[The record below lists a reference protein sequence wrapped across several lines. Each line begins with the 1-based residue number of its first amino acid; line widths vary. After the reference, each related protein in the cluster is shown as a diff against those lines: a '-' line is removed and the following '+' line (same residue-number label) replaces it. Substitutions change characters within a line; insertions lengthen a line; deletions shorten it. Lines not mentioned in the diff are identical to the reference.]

1 LNQSTSQS
9 TYNYSII
16 TIILFW
22 CGLVILSSMYVTIPL
37 LTTFMNVFELNS
49 TQATWISSAFSF
61 CYALGCLIYGPISDK
76 YGRKIFL
83 VTSLSTLTIVT
94 ILIGFTNNF
103 STLIVLRALQG
114 LIAAAF
120 APISFVYAA
129 EMFPTHKRL
138 TAVGFISSGLL
149 MASVVGQVFTGI
161 INPLLGWHAIF
172 RFLGVVYFISSL
184 MVLYFVPKDTISRS
198 KESVLVKFKQMN
210 LLFKHK
216 ELFLIF
222 IITFMLLLS
231 LVGMYT
237 ILGSYLT
244 SSKWGLSS
252 QQVLFIRAIGIIGM
266 ILSPFAGQFAK
277 KLGSQ
282 VVLRGGLALAIV
294 GLVGLGFSQTIPLLV
309 ITSVL
314 FVAGI
319 ALVTPITI
327 SLINQL
333 AGESRG
339 SAVSFNAFILFLGA
353 STGPILALNLIE
365 SGHFRFSFEWLAI
378 ILTIGLIV
386 SFFIKSKAS
395 SVKESKIRKVL

>member
-1 LNQSTSQS
+1 MNQSHNHS
-9 TYNYSII
+9 TNNYSFI
-16 TIILFW
+16 TLILFW

-37 LTTFMNVFELNS
+37 LTTFKIEFNVDS

-83 VTSLSTLTIVT
+83 VTSLISLTIVT
-94 ILIGFTNNF
+94 MLISFSTNF
-103 STLIVLRALQG
+103 SILIVLRALQG
-114 LIAAAF
+114 FIAAAF

-129 EMFPTHKRL
+129 EMFPPHKRL

-149 MASVVGQVFTGI
+149 MASVIGQVFTGI
-161 INPLLGWHAIF
+161 INPLLGWRAIF
-172 RFLGVVYFISSL
+172 GFLGFIYFISSL
-184 MVLYFVPKDTISRS
+184 MVFYFVPKDPVSRT
-198 KESVLVKFKQMN
+198 EQSVLVKFKQMN

-222 IITFMLLLS
+222 TITFMLLLS

-244 SSKWGLSS
+244 SPKWGLSS
-252 QQVLFIRAIGIIGM
+252 QQVLLIRSIGIIGM
-266 ILSPFAGQFAK
+266 IVSPYAGHFSK

-282 VVLRGGLALAIV
+282 FVLRGGLALAV
-294 GLVGLGFSQTIPLLV
+294 AGLAGLGVSQTIPILV
-309 ITSVL
+309 MTSVL

-333 AGESRG
+333 AGEARG
-339 SAVSFNAFILFLGA
+339 SAISFNAFILFLGA
-353 STGPILALNLIE
+353 STGPILALKLIE
-365 SGHFRFSFEWLAI
+365 VGHFRLSFVWLGAILAI
-378 ILTIGLIV
+378 GFIV
-386 SFFIKSKAS
+386 SFFITSKSS
-395 SVKESKIRKVL
+395 SNSRN